1 METVGIIS
9 LLPIIVALI
18 LSFWTKDALL
28 SLLVGCLIG
37 VVIQNQSI
45 DIFRGLSLLLQD
57 ALGNAD
63 FIWVL
68 AIEVFIGILVAFF
81 MKSGAIQA
89 FVDWINGK
97 KLSKRG
103 TEIMAYLLGIF
114 IFFSD
119 YFSPLYVGNVMRPLT
134 DNAKTSREYLAFVCD
149 CTSAPICCLIP
160 FTSWGVYVAGLV
172 VGVGAIA
179 DATMGQA
186 AVVGAF
192 KFNFYCWAILIING
206 LLAVGIIPHFG
217 PMKKAQ
223 KRALET
229 GQVYAEGSNPL
240 LSGELDMIKP
250 NEGIKP
256 NLFLDFVMPAI
267 IIIGVTVGTYIV
279 LGSARTLE
287 AFICA
292 VIYQFVVMW
301 ITKKAKVKEMM
312 DTAVLGIKAVM
323 AAILILAMAYCINSI
338 TKGLG
343 APAYLISVTEAWMT
357 PFWLLTILL
366 PYRFI
371 LGNICYHASYLL
383 TSGIQP
389 HRRRDGN
396 SSIRCYRCSNGR
408 RLLRR
413 PLLSD
418 FRYDHSFV
426 SGCRLRPHRP
436 RKDTDALRYLC
447 RCNRLHRIHDHGC
460 NSLIDPIHQNY
471 LLIL

>member
-343 APAYLISVTEAWMT
+343 APAYLISITESWMT
-357 PFWLLTILL
+357 PFWLLTIT
-366 PYRFI
+366 FI
-371 LGNICYHASYLL
+371 LCALISFLTGSSWGTYAIMLPICLPLAFNL
-383 TSGIQP
+383 TGGEMGAVVYAAIAAVMGGGCFGDHCSPIS
-389 HRRRDGN
+389 DTTIL
-396 SSIRCYRCSNGR
+396 SSLAAGC
-408 RLLRR
+408 
-413 PLLSD
+413 
-418 FRYDHSFV
+418 DHIDHV
-426 SGCRLRPHRP
+426 KTQMPYAICAAVIGCIGYMIIGATL
-436 RKDTDALRYLC
+436 
-447 RCNRLHRIHDHGC
+447 
-460 NSLIDPIHQNY
+460 
-471 LLIL
+471 